1 MSNIQQIVC
10 LRRLRTTAPYF
21 LCCMTVNN
29 LDETLQVR
37 IEINELDTT
46 RLVAITNS

>member
-1 MSNIQQIVC
+1 MNNQG
-10 LRRLRTTAPYF
+10 
-21 LCCMTVNN
+21 MN

-46 RLVAITNS
+46 RLVALTNS